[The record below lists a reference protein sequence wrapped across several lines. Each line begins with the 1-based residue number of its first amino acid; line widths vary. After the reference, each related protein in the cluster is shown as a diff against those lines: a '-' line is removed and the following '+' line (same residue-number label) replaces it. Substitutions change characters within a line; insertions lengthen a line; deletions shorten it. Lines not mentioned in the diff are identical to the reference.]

1 VVTRTWKVSVSVIV
15 IVPPLVVVLSTVP
28 VLVVSYD
35 ETVPVVVTPVSVTTS
50 LGLTVELVEELVLKG
65 EVNVVVLVL
74 ATEPVVVVVVTRVLV
89 IEVGSRTVVALVV
102 LVDTEVDV
110 LLTEAVVSAYNATVL
125 RAVTT
130 TNVPG

>member
-1 VVTRTWKVSVSVIV
+1 MVTRTWKVSVSVIV